1 MRDTEHET
9 PAETDTAHLME
20 GKRITLD
27 ELAGHLSAIE
37 LRLRQL
43 ARAAEVPATPVEL
56 ADSIGSL
63 RSCASTVRDLGG
75 KVGFY
80 ARIVAGDVP
89 LAPTFPGGDRWG
101 AAALG
106 TDREDYGGPAVIPT
120 ANQLWRLAA
129 DGRLRAEAG
138 EETTTYPKGMADVPR
153 SILTSWE
160 SKEASARRRRERDA
174 AVAKEVLLMAC
185 DKCGAEDGEQ
195 CRTSSGWVAERA
207 HVGRQRAAEAA
218 VDARLGYLGEN
229 PVAVPD
235 A

>member
-1 MRDTEHET
+1 MRDTDHET

-20 GKRITLD
+20 GKRIALD

-43 ARAAEVPATPVEL
+43 ARAAETPATPVEL
-56 ADSIGSL
+56 ADIISSL
-63 RSCASTVRDLGG
+63 RSSASTVRGLGDR
-75 KVGFY
+75 VDFY
-80 ARIVAGDVP
+80 ARVVAGDVP

-101 AAALG
+101 ARALG

-138 EETTTYPKGMADVPR
+138 EETTTYPKGMADVPT
-153 SILTSWE
+153 SVLNSWE
-160 SKEASARRRRERDA
+160 SKEAGARRRRERDA
-174 AVAKEVLLMAC
+174 AVAKEVLLITC
-185 DKCGAEDGEQ
+185 DKCGAGDGGQ
-195 CRTSSGWVAERA
+195 CRTSSGWAADRA
-207 HVGRQRAAEAA
+207 HAGRQREAEAR
-218 VDARLGYLGEN
+218 VDARLGYLGDN
-229 PVAVPD
+229 PVAVPG